1 MLSLDGWTLFF
12 TVLNVIVLFVGLRLL
27 LFKPVLKII
36 SQREEMIKTQLK
48 EAAAKEQQAVQLKND
63 YHEKLKDAGHKAEE
77 IIAQAK
83 SRAAREQSE
92 AAVKAKEEAEK
103 MLEKAREEIRTE
115 QEQARKEVQ
124 ADIAILAMEAAR
136 KIMKTGDVH
145 DAAGK

>member
-48 EAAAKEQQAVQLKND
+48 EAAAKEQQAEQLKND
-63 YHEKLKDAGHKAEE
+63 YQEKLKDAGHKAEE

-103 MLEKAREEIRTE
+103 MLEKTAPVDYTIKARFFDKNTGAVPREERTV
-115 QEQARKEVQ
+115 R
-124 ADIAILAMEAAR
+124 LLCTR
-136 KIMKTGDVH
+136 S
-145 DAAGK
+145 

>member
-48 EAAAKEQQAVQLKND
+48 EAAAKEQQAEQLKND
-63 YHEKLKDAGHKAEE
+63 YQEKLKDAGHKAEE

-115 QEQARKEVQ
+115 QESRQEKRCRRISQFWPWRRQEK
-124 ADIAILAMEAAR
+124 
-136 KIMKTGDVH
+136 
-145 DAAGK
+145 

>member
-1 MLSLDGWTLFF
+1 
-12 TVLNVIVLFVGLRLL
+12 
-27 LFKPVLKII
+27 
-36 SQREEMIKTQLK
+36 
-48 EAAAKEQQAVQLKND
+48 
-63 YHEKLKDAGHKAEE
+63 
-77 IIAQAK
+77 
-83 SRAAREQSE
+83 
-92 AAVKAKEEAEK
+92 

>member
-12 TVLNVIVLFVGLRLL
+12 TVLNVIVRFVGLRLL

-36 SQREEMIKTQLK
+36 SQREEMIKTQLE
-48 EAAAKEQQAVQLKND
+48 EAAAKEQQAEQLKND
-63 YHEKLKDAGHKAEE
+63 YQEKLKDAGHKAEE